1 MLPEIHQVSFA
12 ETSEQ
17 LKVTLPVRRY
27 WAWLLLFT
35 LLIILWIVGLIWGII
50 FTIRDIA
57 FSGERYAF
65 VFTIML
71 LIWLY
76 LWYRLG
82 KIVWKQW
89 QYYVA
94 AREILFIEKDRL
106 IIRSPVSVLGITDAY
121 DFDYVS
127 PFFYSEEHSCPGFD
141 YGKQRVYFGQGL
153 EEESSRQLV
162 QVLNARYFN
171 TFDDDDDY

>member
-1 MLPEIHQVSFA
+1 MQVSFA
-12 ETSEQ
+12 ETADR
-17 LKVTLPVRRY
+17 LKVTLPIRRN
-27 WAWLLLFT
+27 WAWLLLFSA
-35 LLIILWIVGLIWGII
+35 LLILWVIGLVWGII

-57 FSGERYAF
+57 FSGERYAI

-94 AREILFIEKDRL
+94 VREILFIDKERL
-106 IIRSPVSVLGITDAY
+106 IIRRPVSLLGITDAY
-121 DFDYVS
+121 DFVYVS
-127 PFFYSEEHSCPGFD
+127 PFFHSDKHGWPGFY
-141 YGKQRVYFGQGL
+141 YGKRRIYFGQGL
-153 EEESSRQLV
+153 SENSSQQLV
-162 QVLNARYFN
+162 DYLNGRYFSA
-171 TFDDDDDY
+171 FDNDDDY